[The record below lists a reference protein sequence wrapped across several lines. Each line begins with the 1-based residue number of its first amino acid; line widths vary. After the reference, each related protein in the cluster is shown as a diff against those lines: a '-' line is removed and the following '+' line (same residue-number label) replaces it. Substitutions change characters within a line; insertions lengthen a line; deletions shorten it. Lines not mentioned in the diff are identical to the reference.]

1 MTTLTM
7 DEETPILVEFTPRP
21 GVQEVSRL
29 SAKDLVE
36 KSARALDYA
45 MGTIHQMARRVS
57 TLHDTLPDE
66 FTQVEL
72 EFGVKLDAEAGA
84 FLSKVGGEA
93 NINVTLTWKR
103 PESRQAASKP
113 AK

>member
-1 MTTLTM
+1 MTTLTI
-7 DEETPILVEFTPRP
+7 DEETPILVEFAP
-21 GVQEVSRL
+21 GPGLKQVSL
-29 SAKDLVE
+29 SPADLVE
-36 KSARALDYA
+36 KSAQALERA
-45 MGTIHQMARRVS
+45 MSVIRQMARRVS
-57 TLHDTLPDE
+57 ALHDELPQE

-84 FLSKVGGEA
+84 LLAKASGEA
-93 NINVTLTWKR
+93 SINVTLTWKR